1 MVKKYLGKEKYLSHY
16 NEEKEQIGVV
26 NAMSYTIYGGDILK
40 IEVNY
45 FKGSG
50 SIIMTGSLGEVFIES
65 AKIAL
70 SYIKSNYKKFGI
82 NYETIENNDIHI
94 HVPEGAIKKDGPS
107 AGIAITTAMISAL
120 TGKKIKSTISMTG
133 EITLRGEVLPVGGL
147 KEKIIGAKNAGI
159 KKIFLPLENKNEVL
173 EIEKEIESGIK
184 YIYVS
189 NYKEVFEGL
198 KGRKKQRVEQNHLIV
213 NKVINH

>member
-1 MVKKYLGKEKYLSHY
+1 
-16 NEEKEQIGVV
+16 
-26 NAMSYTIYGGDILK
+26 
-40 IEVNY
+40 
-45 FKGSG
+45 
-50 SIIMTGSLGEVFIES
+50 
-65 AKIAL
+65 
-70 SYIKSNYKKFGI
+70 
-82 NYETIENNDIHI
+82 
-94 HVPEGAIKKDGPS
+94 
-107 AGIAITTAMISAL
+107 
-120 TGKKIKSTISMTG
+120 MTG

-159 KKIFLPLENKNEVL
+159 KKIFLPIENKNEVL